1 MKKNIYITYNARYKK
16 STEKKIKQIEKA
28 ILNMMLQDVIFCSK
42 VLTERQ
48 KKSNIAKCKKIIKL
62 LILNLIRAIHND
74 SDLIL
79 SLDKNI
85 LSKNNVSLK
94 LFVGIIEKL
103 EKMNLI
109 QIKKGFFISDNN
121 NGKRTRLK
129 AKETLKDIIIKATT
143 EYTEDVTVHLD
154 SAKKVKVGEIE
165 KVKLTFK
172 SVDSESTWSCFRGV
186 TIIREWLSVYT
197 IEELKNKKI
206 KLKLNGSKIAN
217 IEI

>member
-48 KKSNIAKCKKIIKL
+48 KKSNTAKCKKIIKL

-85 LSKNNVSLK
+85 LSKNSVSLK
-94 LFVGIIEKL
+94 LFSGIIQKL
-103 EKMNLI
+103 EQMNLI
-109 QIKKGFFISDNN
+109 EIKKGFFISDNN
-121 NGKRTRLK
+121 NGKRTRLM

-154 SAKKVKVGEIE
+154 SAKKVKIGENE

-172 SVDSESTWSCFRGV
+172 AVDSESTWSCFRDV
-186 TIIREWLSVYT
+186 TIIREWLSEYT

-206 KLKLNGSKIAN
+206 KLKLNGAKIVN